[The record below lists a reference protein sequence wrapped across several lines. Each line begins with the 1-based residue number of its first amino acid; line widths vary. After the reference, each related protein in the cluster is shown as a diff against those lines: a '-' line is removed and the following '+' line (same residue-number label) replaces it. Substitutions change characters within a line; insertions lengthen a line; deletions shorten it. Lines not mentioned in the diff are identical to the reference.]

1 MCSLLDQSL
10 VGEGLLQM
18 STDWQAGRGGVGG
31 GTEDITA
38 RTEKGHLP
46 MGMNETHPVSFHLRQ
61 PLKVHTCPH
70 LLSLSSW

>member
-1 MCSLLDQSL
+1 MLTARP
-10 VGEGLLQM
+10 VI
-18 STDWQAGRGGVGG
+18 GRGGAAANEYRLAGREG
-31 GTEDITA
+31 WSGWGTEDITA